1 MKSKIEQLQEEEK
14 KLTDRLDQA
23 IAQKDATEAQM
34 ITGRLQTAGA
44 LSQRWAAQEIE
55 IDSLREALTQVRAQV
70 EAEQEQMNLPAWQ
83 EGLYKE

>member
-1 MKSKIEQLQEEEK
+1 MKSKLEQLKEEEK

-23 IAQKDATEAQM
+23 IARKDATKAQM
-34 ITGRLQTAGA
+34 ITDRLHTAGA

-55 IDSLREALTQVRAQV
+55 INSLREALGQVRIQV
-70 EAEQEQMNLPAWQ
+70 EAEQEQTDAPAWQ